1 MTPFEII
8 MMFGGM
14 FLALGTFSYAFLGE
28 TKWFAISESI
38 FIGGGIAMAGFS
50 IIDTLTSQISAN
62 ALMIIPFIIGILAY
76 TRWTK
81 YRWLARYPVSILSGI
96 GLGVTVG
103 STIRGQIIA
112 GMIRVIQDV
121 QEFDPDPI
129 SAFVSLIGVVTVL
142 FYFTYSA
149 KYSKPVHEGRFGI
162 VAKIGRLFLFS
173 GFGYLYASTFVA
185 EGVDALSTTIIIIFL
200 RTVRALQGFYG

>member
-8 MMFGGM
+8 LMFGGV
-14 FLALGTFSYAFLGE
+14 FLALGTFSYAFIGE

-50 IIDTLTSQISAN
+50 IIDTLRSQLAN
-62 ALMIIPFIIGILAY
+62 PLMIIPFIIGILAY
-76 TRWTK
+76 TRWTN
-81 YRWLARYPVSILSGI
+81 YRWLARYPVSVLSGI

-112 GMIRVIQDV
+112 GMIQVIQDV
-121 QEFDPDPI
+121 QVMYPDPI
-129 SAFVSLIGVVTVL
+129 SALLSLLGVVTVL
-142 FYFTYSA
+142 FYFTYSE
-149 KYSKPVHEGRFGI
+149 KYSNPVHQGRFGI
-162 VAKIGRLFLFS
+162 IAKIGRIFLFS